1 MKSACITTVCE
12 YIWIG
17 GDSEVRS
24 KARVLD
30 LSEDWYDINIYPQWN
45 YDASSTGQLSINEN
59 TEGILKPVAV
69 FTNPLRKLS
78 NVNKRRHIMNSVIVL
93 CDTYDVK
100 GFPLTSNHR
109 YKAKQI
115 FDKNL
120 DEVPLFGLE
129 QEYFITDNNE
139 FEGGYTE
146 KYINVFDH
154 YCCNTNI
161 PEERQIAEEHLETCL
176 EAGINISG
184 INSEVATYQWE
195 FQIGPSIG
203 IRAADEL
210 IVARYLL
217 QRIAEK
223 YKLKI
228 NYHPKPVLQTNGS
241 GCHTNFSTNATR
253 SANGIQEIYTYL
265 NRMKQKHHEHILI
278 CGKHNENRLTGHHET
293 ASFTTFTWGI
303 GTRNTSVRIPSQ
315 VIKDGYGYFE
325 DRRPAA
331 NMDPYQVTS
340 FLFETCCLEQ
350 EYADV

>member
-1 MKSACITTVCE
+1 MVKTICE

-17 GDSEVRS
+17 GDGELRS
-24 KARVLD
+24 KTRVLQLD
-30 LSEDWYDINIYPQWN
+30 KAVYPEWN
-45 YDASSTGQLSINEN
+45 YDASSTGQLSSDGN

-69 FTNPLRKLS
+69 FKNPLRKFDYAYSML
-78 NVNKRRHIMNSVIVL
+78 VL
-93 CDTYDVK
+93 CDTYDINNV
-100 GFPLTSNHR
+100 PLTTNHR
-109 YKAKQI
+109 YKANNI
-115 FDKNL
+115 FNKNL
-120 DEVPLFGLE
+120 NEEPWFGLE
-129 QEYFITDNNE
+129 QEYFITCDND
-139 FEGGYTE
+139 FEGGYAE
-146 KYINVFDH
+146 KYINTFDH
-154 YCCNTNI
+154 YCGNASI
-161 PEERQIAEEHLETCL
+161 PEERQIVEEHFNACL
-176 EAGINISG
+176 EAGLNISG
-184 INSEVATYQWE
+184 INAEVATFQWE

-217 QRIAEK
+217 EKIAEK
-223 YKLKI
+223 YKYKI
-228 NYHPKPVLQTNGS
+228 SYHPKPVINANGS
-241 GCHTNFSTNATR
+241 GCHTNFSTKSTR
-253 SANGIQEIYTYL
+253 SANGIEEIYKYI
-265 NRMKQKHHEHILI
+265 NRMKEKHHEHILI

-293 ASFTTFTWGI
+293 ASYTNFTWGI